1 MQSCSNF
8 KNVQIWKLFKPK
20 KCSKKCSNLKN
31 FKIENCATLKNVQIL
46 KILKTIKMFICKK
59 CSNVKNFK
67 YQNFQ
72 TKNKK
77 IKKEN

>member
-1 MQSCSNF
+1 MF
-8 KNVQIWKLFKPK
+8 KKN
-20 KCSKKCSNLKN
+20 CSNLKN